1 MALTKVEAEQLQAA
15 QTSITSVGTLTSLTV
30 SGALNGT
37 LSTAAQPNITSVG
50 TLTGL
55 TVSGNTAL
63 TLNTSAQ
70 PNITS
75 VGTLTALTI
84 SGNLTV
90 DTNTLKVDSI
100 NNRVGIGTASPG
112 YIFEIQEASYSR
124 LSLRQSTTG
133 KRWQLG
139 NDGSN
144 LYIFD
149 ESASKRVIDFKSD
162 GNVGIGVTNPQVA
175 LHIRGSAVSGATFA
189 TEDGITLEQPA
200 SGGSNINIISTSSTQ
215 GGILFS
221 DENTRAVGRIN
232 YINSG
237 DYMQFY
243 TDSAERMRINS
254 SGNVII
260 NQPSFSSLPTG
271 SKLNIF
277 GDGTTLRLDGSSAT
291 TKSILFRNVNA
302 GNPGE
307 VYADGS
313 LRFRTEDA
321 STRITFHTNSS
332 GSNNER
338 MRIDS
343 SGNVGIGT
351 GTSTLLGKLHIA
363 ETAGGAAGVDFPIV
377 LSSDRYQA
385 DYGLGIVFRPENLST
400 NYAHKTAIIGSGGGY
415 GYNQA
420 DLHFCLNQDNDVT
433 TEVSL
438 SDARVTIKK
447 NGNVGIGT
455 QNISATLDIVGGG
468 ASTSPTLE
476 LNSSTS
482 TEYNHSIN
490 AFNSNLTSGENNLFV
505 IGKEG
510 SLKNSGY
517 IGYKFNGA
525 GSNTNLLTFGHWS
538 SNNLMNL
545 SADGKLGIGTQT
557 PAEKLHVEGSLLVDA
572 FSAGSETGIFFR
584 EGFSSS
590 NKYNQSI
597 LAYDHSG
604 SAPDGLSINAYDGIS
619 FCTGSNSRQQR
630 MLIDQ
635 AGRVSKPLQPYFQA
649 FRSGSQTGYNASGN
663 FASVVIYNNATINVG
678 GHYNA
683 STGYF
688 TAPVEGIYIFF
699 AAAYISGWAAGQSW
713 FSSTSGRLSGTDIV
727 YYSGKTFPEAS
738 IIIKMGAND
747 TVGFHPYAA
756 STTNATILANANH
769 TFFRGYFLG

>member
-1 MALTKVEAEQLQAA
+1 MALTTVPASLSATA
-15 QTSITSVGTLTSLTV
+15 ITLT
-30 SGALNGT
+30 
-37 LSTAAQPNITSVG
+37 TAAQPNITSVG

-90 DTNTLKVDSI
+90 DTNTLKVDSS

-189 TEDGITLEQPA
+189 AADGLTIEQPD

-221 DENTRAVGRIN
+221 DGDTRAEGRIN
-232 YINSG
+232 YIHAS
-237 DYMQFY
+237 DHMEFY
-243 TDSAERMRINS
+243 TDSA
-254 SGNVII
+254 
-260 NQPSFSSLPTG
+260 
-271 SKLNIF
+271 
-277 GDGTTLRLDGSSAT
+277 
-291 TKSILFRNVNA
+291 
-302 GNPGE
+302 
-307 VYADGS
+307 
-313 LRFRTEDA
+313 
-321 STRITFHTNSS
+321 
-332 GSNNER
+332 ER

-455 QNISATLDIVGGG
+455 NDPSRALEVSTDGTAQFRLSRVDSTINGNNTIGSIEFMGTDDTAGTVGATIVAHASTTWGGG
-468 ASTSPTLE
+468 AYPTDLRFSTMTGSTLSEAMRIDSSGNVIINKSSFSSLPTGSKLNIFGDGVTLRLDGSSGTTKSILFRGTNVANPGE
-476 LNSSTS
+476 VYADGSLRFRTEDASTRITFHTNSS
-482 TEYNHSIN
+482 
-490 AFNSNLTSGENNLFV
+490 
-505 IGKEG
+505 
-510 SLKNSGY
+510 
-517 IGYKFNGA
+517 
-525 GSNTNLLTFGHWS
+525 GSNNERMRIDS
-538 SNNLMNL
+538 SGNV
-545 SADGKLGIGTQT
+545 GIGTN
-557 PAEKLHVEGSLLVDA
+557 GDA
-572 FSAGSETGIFFR
+572 VSWARLQVTGTAGS
-584 EGFSSS
+584 
-590 NKYNQSI
+590 QP
-597 LAYDHSG
+597 SG
-604 SAPDGLSINAYDGIS
+604 SGAQALYVNAPTTTANEGVGIRLSAASGSKEAVGIIGMVNNASGNS
-619 FCTGSNSRQQR
+619 GSMTFHTYNGGATIPEVMR
-630 MLIDQ
+630 IDNT
-635 AGRVSKPLQPYFQA
+635 GRVIKPYQPYFQA
-649 FRSGSQTGYNASGN
+649 FRSGSQSGYNASGN
-663 FASVVIYNNATINVG
+663 FASVVIFNNATINVG

-727 YYSGKTFPEAS
+727 YSSSKIFPEAS

-756 STTNATILANANH
+756 NTTNATILANANH